1 MIKCEFKVTNV
12 IDNNNYLMMMIFI
25 GTKFSGILVLILDD
39 NATIIQNTNELIR
52 KSNIACKLY
61 FIVL

>member
-52 KSNIACKLY
+52 KSNIASKS
-61 FIVL
+61 